1 MESFG
6 PFPALKWQIPE
17 QITRMTGVAHNS
29 VVQRKCLLALK
40 VLEIAVQA
48 GYLVAHAIRQALDVN
63 N

>member
-1 MESFG
+1 MTDV
-6 PFPALKWQIPE
+6 AL
-17 QITRMTGVAHNS
+17 NS
-29 VVQRKCLLALK
+29 DIQPKLLLVLA